1 MKLLIIFLILSC
13 SHSSD
18 VKINL
23 YAKKVMDI
31 ELPGSNILPHC
42 TIPGDPEKRNSWL
55 GVYVF
60 YNKRVEWLNE
70 RRQRTP
76 NECEKYKKELVQL
89 LKKSKKARIIGIE
102 SSDYLED
109 RDLGIILKDPSIKS
123 IDGSWIFSRV
133 ITDTGCFGWEG
144 CQDPRLVEK
153 DYYTNI
159 YE

>member
-1 MKLLIIFLILSC
+1 MKLLIILLILSC

-31 ELPGSNILPHC
+31 ELPSTNILPHC
-42 TIPGDPEKRNSWL
+42 TIPGDPEKKNSWL
-55 GVYVF
+55 GVYIF

-70 RRQRTP
+70 RRQRSP
-76 NECEKYKKELVQL
+76 KECEKYRKELAQL
-89 LKKSKKARIIGIE
+89 LKKSKKARVIGIE

-109 RDLGIILKDPSIKS
+109 NDLAIMLKDPGIKS

-133 ITDTGCFGWEG
+133 ITDNGCFGWEG
-144 CQDPRLVEK
+144 CENPKLVEK

-159 YE
+159 FE